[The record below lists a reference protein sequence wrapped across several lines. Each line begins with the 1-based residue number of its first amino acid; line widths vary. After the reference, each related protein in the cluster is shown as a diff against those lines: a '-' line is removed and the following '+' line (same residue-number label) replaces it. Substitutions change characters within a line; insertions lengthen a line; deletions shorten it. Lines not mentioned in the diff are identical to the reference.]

1 MADGNDRVE
10 QARMALGAYLAQHK
24 LSQAEGAK
32 LLGYSSGAVSQFLRG
47 QYAGDTA
54 EVCTRVEE
62 LVARE
67 RTRTALPQL
76 ASGAWRGTGI
86 AEQVYGGLQWCHQRR
101 RLGLITG
108 DAGLGKTTALERY
121 ASEHRSALLL
131 RADMTCARPHY
142 LLRAL
147 GAALG
152 ARVPSDQ
159 YSAAI
164 AVRDALRGTDRLV
177 IIDEAQ
183 RLSAPALEAVRD
195 LHDAAGV
202 GVVLCG
208 NQAVQAQVY
217 GSGQAAFAQHFSR
230 LGLHIAV
237 TNDQITLGDV
247 EMFAGEHIASNDS
260 ASRRYLLEL
269 TRRGGFRTMLFTLE
283 LALELHS
290 AGPQT
295 PFIEVLKAA
304 QQQRGVAQ

>member
-10 QARMALGAYLAQHK
+10 QARIALSTYITKHK
-24 LSQAEGAK
+24 LTQGEAAK
-32 LLGYSSGAVSQFLRG
+32 RLGYSGGAVSQFLRG
-47 QYAGDTA
+47 QYPGNSE

-67 RTRTALPQL
+67 ATRQELPRV
-76 ASGAWRGTGI
+76 AGGSWRGTAI

-121 ASEHRSALLL
+121 CEEHRSALLL

-159 YSAAI
+159 FAAAI

-183 RLSAPALEAVRD
+183 RLSAAGLEAIRD
-195 LHDAAGV
+195 LHDGSGV

-208 NQAVQAQVY
+208 NQAVQAGVY

-237 TNDQITLGDV
+237 KNDQITAGDV
-247 EMFAGEHIASNDS
+247 EMFVGEHLS
-260 ASRRYLLEL
+260 ADDVESRRYLLTL

-283 LALELHS
+283 LALELR
-290 AGPQT
+290 ATAAET
-295 PFIEVLKAA
+295 PFHELLKAA
-304 QQQRGVAQ
+304 QHQRGVTQ